1 MELLKQPVHSPMSLA
16 DQVISLVC
24 AEGGVLNAVPV
35 DQIKA
40 EQRALLDAFKTQVPD
55 VADTIETQRSLD
67 DALKAKILAT
77 AKDLIASRS

>member
-1 MELLKQPVHSPMSLA
+1 
-16 DQVISLVC
+16 
-24 AEGGVLNAVPV
+24 V

-67 DALKAKILAT
+67 DALKAKILTT
-77 AKDLIASRS
+77 AKDFMASRS